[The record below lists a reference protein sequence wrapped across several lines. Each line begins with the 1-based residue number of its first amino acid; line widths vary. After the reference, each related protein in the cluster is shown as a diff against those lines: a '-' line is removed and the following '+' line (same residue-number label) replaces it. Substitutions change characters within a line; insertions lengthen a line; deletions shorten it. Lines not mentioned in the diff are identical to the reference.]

1 MNIYSKAK
9 CLIPALKTIHKL
21 SNNDKNISD
30 CKILK
35 DTNIKWTIMMKKFEE
50 CLEPCEILEYHG
62 NYYKSRNW
70 SNGTHKIIMTVFFN
84 TYDVTVQ
91 EEYLIYGEV
100 DLVGIIGGNLG
111 LFIGFSFSGFIN
123 EIINLIAN
131 YFFFKSSQ

>member
-30 CKILK
+30 CKIMK
-35 DTNIKWTIMMKKFEE
+35 QTIIKWTIMMKKFEE

-70 SNGTHKIIMTVFFN
+70 SNGTHKITMTVFFN
-84 TYDVTVQ
+84 TYDVSVRQIDTAAMAKIVKDLILLVI
-91 EEYLIYGEV
+91 EYLIIQFV
-100 DLVGIIGGNLG
+100 P
-111 LFIGFSFSGFIN
+111 
-123 EIINLIAN
+123 
-131 YFFFKSSQ
+131 